1 MRENFQMAPS
11 YDPTKEAKSTM
22 TKFERLMKKRNYA
35 QSSSMVTQPWKKN
48 GSCPE
53 GTIPVRRIRKKDLLN
68 ANSVEAYGRK
78 KHCFSGRQ
86 ESQSSTSDNNKTV
99 DLGLQRANHSVY
111 CSSITYIFVLARYP
125 INQKLF

>member
-35 QSSSMVTQPWKKN
+35 QSSRMVTQPWKKN

-68 ANSVEAYGRK
+68 ASSVEAYGRK
-78 KHCFSGRQ
+78 KHSFSGLH

-99 DLGLQRANHSVY
+99 DRGLQQANHSVVPRSHIY
-111 CSSITYIFVLARYP
+111 
-125 INQKLF
+125 LF